1 MNSPLNCSQFQQDYW
16 NLPRLQAQPRAE
28 ITSHLVSSAS
38 KLIGVTASALMGVLE
53 PLIGNLSSVLLLE
66 SFDKIKNVH
75 SQIEFLRDELSSMR
89 TTLETM
95 SQSDEQSPQTQVWM
109 NQLRELCYDIED
121 RMEENFMHL
130 GQDST
135 SEDGFIQ

>member
-1 MNSPLNCSQFQQDYW
+1 
-16 NLPRLQAQPRAE
+16 
-28 ITSHLVSSAS
+28 
-38 KLIGVTASALMGVLE
+38 MGVLE

-121 RMEENFMHL
+121 RMENFMHL

>member
-1 MNSPLNCSQFQQDYW
+1 M
-16 NLPRLQAQPRAE
+16 PRLQAQPPAE

-53 PLIGNLSSVLLLE
+53 PLIGNLPSVLLLE

>member
-1 MNSPLNCSQFQQDYW
+1 M
-16 NLPRLQAQPRAE
+16 PRLQAQPPAE

-75 SQIEFLRDELSSMR
+75 NQIEFLRDELSSMR

-109 NQLRELCYDIED
+109 NQLR
-121 RMEENFMHL
+121 
-130 GQDST
+130 
-135 SEDGFIQ
+135 